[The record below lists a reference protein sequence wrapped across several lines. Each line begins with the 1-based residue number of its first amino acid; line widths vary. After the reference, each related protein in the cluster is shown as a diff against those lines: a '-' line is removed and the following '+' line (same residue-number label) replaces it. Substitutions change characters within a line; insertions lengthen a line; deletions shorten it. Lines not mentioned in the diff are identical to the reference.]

1 MQRKMSTVAA
11 RRGYSHLMASP
22 DVDQIIAA
30 FPDWRGDTLSRI
42 RNLILEAEP
51 DVVEETK
58 WVKPSNPLGVAT
70 WSLGGL
76 ICTGET
82 YKDKVKLTFP
92 KGSALPDPEG
102 LLAVGAGVR
111 RAIDLHEGDTVDA
124 EAFKE
129 VIRAAVA
136 LNTASKG

>member
-1 MQRKMSTVAA
+1 
-11 RRGYSHLMASP
+11 MASP
-22 DVDQIIAA
+22 EVDQIIAA

-42 RNLILEAEP
+42 RSLIVEALP
-51 DVVEETK
+51 DVIEEAK
-58 WVKPSNPLGVAT
+58 WKKPTNPLGVAT

-92 KGSALPDPEG
+92 KGSSIDDPTG

-111 RAIDLHEGDTVDA
+111 RAIDIREGEMPDA
-124 EAFKE
+124 DALQA
-129 VIRAAVA
+129 VIRAAAA
-136 LNTASKG
+136 LNAAPKG

>member
-1 MQRKMSTVAA
+1 
-11 RRGYSHLMASP
+11 MASP

-42 RNLILEAEP
+42 RSLIVEALP
-51 DVVEETK
+51 DVIEEAK
-58 WVKPSNPLGVAT
+58 WKKPTNPLGVAT

-92 KGSALPDPEG
+92 KGSSIDDPTG

-111 RAIDLHEGDTVDA
+111 RAIDIREGEMPDA
-124 EAFKE
+124 DALQA
-129 VIRAAVA
+129 VIRAAAA
-136 LNTASKG
+136 LNAAPKG

>member
-1 MQRKMSTVAA
+1 MT
-11 RRGYSHLMASP
+11 SP
-22 DVDQIIAA
+22 EVDQIIAA

-42 RNLILEAEP
+42 RGLIVEALP
-51 DVVEETK
+51 DAIEEAK
-58 WVKPSNPLGVAT
+58 WKKPTNPLGVAT

-92 KGSALPDPEG
+92 KGSSIPDPEG

-111 RAIDLHEGDTVDA
+111 RAIDIREGDTLDA
-124 EAFKE
+124 DALQAL
-129 VIRAAVA
+129 IRAAAA
-136 LNTASKG
+136 LNTAPKG

>member
-1 MQRKMSTVAA
+1 MKST
-11 RRGYSHLMASP
+11 
-22 DVDQIIAA
+22 DVDRIIAA
-30 FPDWRGDTLSRI
+30 FGDWRGDTLSRI

-51 DVVEETK
+51 DIVEETK
-58 WVKPSNPLGVAT
+58 WVKQSNPLGVAT

-82 YKDKVKLTFP
+82 YKDKVKFTFP
-92 KGSALPDPEG
+92 KGSSLPDPTG

-111 RAIDLHEGDTVDA
+111 RAIDIREGETVDA
-124 EAFKE
+124 DAFQA

-136 LNTASKG
+136 LNAAPKG

>member
-1 MQRKMSTVAA
+1 
-11 RRGYSHLMASP
+11 MASP
-22 DVDQIIAA
+22 EVDQIIAA

-42 RNLILEAEP
+42 RGLIVEALP
-51 DVVEETK
+51 DVIEEAK
-58 WVKPSNPLGVAT
+58 WKKPTNPLGVAT

-92 KGSALPDPEG
+92 KGSSIDDPTG

-111 RAIDLHEGDTVDA
+111 LAIDIREGERPDA
-124 EAFKE
+124 DALQA
-129 VIRAAVA
+129 VIRAAAA
-136 LNTASKG
+136 LNAAPKG

>member
-1 MQRKMSTVAA
+1 
-11 RRGYSHLMASP
+11 LASP
-22 DVDQIIAA
+22 EVDQIIAA

-42 RNLILEAEP
+42 RNLIVEALP
-51 DVVEETK
+51 DVVEEAK
-58 WVKPSNPLGVAT
+58 WKKPTNPLGVAT

-92 KGSALPDPEG
+92 KGSSIPDPEG

-111 RAIDLHEGDTVDA
+111 RAIDIREGETVDA
-124 EAFKE
+124 NALQAL
-129 VIRAAVA
+129 IRAAAA
-136 LNTASKG
+136 LNSAPKG

>member
-1 MQRKMSTVAA
+1 
-11 RRGYSHLMASP
+11 MASTN
-22 DVDQIIAA
+22 VDQIIAA
-30 FPDWRGDTLSRI
+30 FDDWRGETLSGI

-82 YKDKVKLTFP
+82 YKDKVKFTFP
-92 KGSALPDPEG
+92 KGSVLPDPTG

-111 RAIDLHEGDTVDA
+111 RAIDIHEGETVDA
-124 EAFKE
+124 DVFRA

-136 LNTASKG
+136 LNTAPKG

>member
-1 MQRKMSTVAA
+1 MP
-11 RRGYSHLMASP
+11 SP
-22 DVDQIIAA
+22 DVDKIIAA
-30 FPDWRGDTLSRI
+30 FPDWRGDMLSRI

-82 YKDKVKLTFP
+82 YKDKVKFTFP
-92 KGSALPDPEG
+92 KGSVLPDPEG

-111 RAIDLHEGDTVDA
+111 RAIDLHEGDMVDA
-124 EAFKE
+124 EAFQA
-129 VIRAAVA
+129 VIRAAAA
-136 LNTASKG
+136 LNTAPKG

>member
-1 MQRKMSTVAA
+1 
-11 RRGYSHLMASP
+11 MASP
-22 DVDQIIAA
+22 EVDQIIAA

-42 RNLILEAEP
+42 RNLIVEALP
-51 DVVEETK
+51 DVIEEAK
-58 WVKPSNPLGVAT
+58 WKKPTNPLGVAT

-92 KGSALPDPEG
+92 KGSSIDDPTG

-111 RAIDLHEGDTVDA
+111 RAIDIREGEMPDA
-124 EAFKE
+124 DALQA
-129 VIRAAVA
+129 VIRAAAA
-136 LNTASKG
+136 LNAAPKG

>member
-1 MQRKMSTVAA
+1 
-11 RRGYSHLMASP
+11 MASP
-22 DVDQIIAA
+22 EVDQIIAA

-42 RNLILEAEP
+42 RGLIVEALP
-51 DVVEETK
+51 DVIEEAK
-58 WVKPSNPLGVAT
+58 WKKPTNPLGVAT

-92 KGSALPDPEG
+92 KGSSIDDPTG

-111 RAIDLHEGDTVDA
+111 RAIDIREGEMPDA
-124 EAFKE
+124 DALQA
-129 VIRAAVA
+129 VIRAAAA
-136 LNTASKG
+136 LNAAPKG

>member
-1 MQRKMSTVAA
+1 
-11 RRGYSHLMASP
+11 MAS
-22 DVDQIIAA
+22 DSVDQLIAA
-30 FPDWRGDTLSRI
+30 FDDWRGEMLSRI
-42 RNLILEAEP
+42 RALILEAEP
-51 DVVEETK
+51 AIVEETK
-58 WVKPSNPLGVAT
+58 WHKPTNPLGVAA

-92 KGSALPDPEG
+92 KGSSLPDPTG

-111 RAIDLHEGDTVDA
+111 RAIDLHQGETLDA
-124 EAFKE
+124 EAFRA

-136 LNTASKG
+136 QNSAPKG

>member
-1 MQRKMSTVAA
+1 
-11 RRGYSHLMASP
+11 MASH

-30 FPDWRGDTLSRI
+30 FPDWRGEMLSRI

-82 YKDKVKLTFP
+82 YKDKVKFTFP
-92 KGSALPDPEG
+92 KGSVLPDPEG

-124 EAFKE
+124 EAFQA

-136 LNTASKG
+136 INTAPKG

>member
-1 MQRKMSTVAA
+1 
-11 RRGYSHLMASP
+11 MASP
-22 DVDQIIAA
+22 EVDQIIAA

-42 RNLILEAEP
+42 RGLIVETLPGVIEEA
-51 DVVEETK
+51 K
-58 WVKPSNPLGVAT
+58 WKKPTNPLGVAA

-92 KGSALPDPEG
+92 KGSSIDDPTG

-111 RAIDLHEGDTVDA
+111 RAIDIREGEMPDA
-124 EAFKE
+124 DALQA
-129 VIRAAVA
+129 VIRAAAA
-136 LNTASKG
+136 LNAAPKG